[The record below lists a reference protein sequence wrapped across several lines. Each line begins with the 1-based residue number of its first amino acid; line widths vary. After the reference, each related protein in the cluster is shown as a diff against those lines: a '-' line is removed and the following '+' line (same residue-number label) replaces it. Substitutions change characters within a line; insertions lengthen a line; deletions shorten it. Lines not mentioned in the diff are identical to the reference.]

1 MRNNNNN
8 KMQMLFLP
16 VWPYLKRNWFRTL
29 TGGVH
34 QLTDFL
40 KPMNNLDLCESSVEN
55 CLGPRFL
62 NCGLQIDFVCLE
74 WVTSVNLGVLKRK
87 NIR

>member
-1 MRNNNNN
+1 
-8 KMQMLFLP
+8 MQMLFLP

-40 KPMNNLDLCESSVEN
+40 KPMNNLDLCESSVGN

-87 NIR
+87 NI